1 MSTRTVPGD
10 TYVGFCM
17 KTFKKI
23 VKIFVIVIGV
33 IVLAVVLFTVGINA
47 FVRFSTKN
55 RIIDADEAADLTDV
69 DCIIVLGASVKHGDT
84 PSLMLSD
91 RLDRAIELYKAG
103 VAPKI
108 IMSGDHGSK
117 YYNEVQVM
125 KDYAI
130 ARGVPSEDIFMDH
143 AGFSTYDTMYRAKE
157 IFGAKKVVIV
167 TQRYHLYRSVYVAK
181 SLGMDSYG
189 VAAKDERY
197 HGQTKRD
204 LREIVAVDKDFIW
217 SIFKFKPTF
226 LGDKIPLD
234 QSGDVTNDQGGDI
247 N

>member
-1 MSTRTVPGD
+1 MS
-10 TYVGFCM
+10 
-17 KTFKKI
+17 KFKKFCKA
-23 VKIFVIVIGV
+23 VAVILVIIMLAV
-33 IVLAVVLFTVGINA
+33 IVLTVGINTL
-47 FVRFSTKN
+47 VWLSSKD
-55 RIIDADEAADLTDV
+55 RILDEEEAVNLENV

-91 RLDRAIELYKAG
+91 RLDKAIELYKAG
-103 VAPKI
+103 AAPKI

-130 ARGVPSEDIFMDH
+130 KAGVPSEDIFMDH

-157 IFGAKKVVIV
+157 IFGAKKVLIV
-167 TQRYHLYRSVYVAK
+167 TQKYHLYRSIYVAK
-181 SLGMDSYG
+181 KLGMDAGG
-189 VAAKDERY
+189 VAAEEIRY

-204 LREIVAVDKDFIW
+204 FREIVAVNKDFIW
-217 SIFKFKPTF
+217 SLFKFKPKF
-226 LGDKIPLD
+226 LGDKISLD

-247 N
+247 IKDTE

>member
-1 MSTRTVPGD
+1 
-10 TYVGFCM
+10 M

-23 VKIFVIVIGV
+23 VKIFAIVIG
-33 IVLAVVLFTVGINA
+33 AVVLVVIVFTMGINA
-47 FVRFSTKN
+47 FVRLSTKN
-55 RIIDADEAADLTDV
+55 RIIDADEAADLAEV
-69 DCIIVLGASVKHGDT
+69 DCIIVLGASVKNGNT

-181 SLGMDSYG
+181 SLGMDAYG
-189 VAAKDERY
+189 VAAKDARY

-204 LREIVAVDKDFIW
+204 FREIVAVDKDFIW
-217 SIFKFKPTF
+217 SLFKFEPIF
-226 LGDKIPLD
+226 MGEKIPLN

-247 N
+247 IKDSDQ

>member
-1 MSTRTVPGD
+1 
-10 TYVGFCM
+10 M
-17 KTFKKI
+17 KKLKKI
-23 VKIFVIVIGV
+23 FKCICIVIGV
-33 IVLAVVLFTVGINA
+33 IILAVVIFTVGINA
-47 FVRFSTKN
+47 YVRLSTKN
-55 RIIDADEAADLTDV
+55 RILDTDDAKELEKV
-69 DCIIVLGASVKHGDT
+69 DCIIVLGASVKNGDT

-91 RLDRAIELYKAG
+91 RLDRSIEAYKAG

-157 IFGAKKVVIV
+157 IFGAKKVVII
-167 TQRYHLYRSVYVAK
+167 TQRYHLYRSIYVAER
-181 SLGMDSYG
+181 LGMDAYG
-189 VAAKDERY
+189 MAAEDVRY

-204 LREIVAVDKDFIW
+204 IREIIAVNKDFIW
-217 SIFKFKPTF
+217 SLFKFKPTF
-226 LGDKIPLD
+226 LGEKIPLN

-247 N
+247 IIEDE

>member
-1 MSTRTVPGD
+1 
-10 TYVGFCM
+10 M
-17 KTFKKI
+17 KKLKKI
-23 VKIFVIVIGV
+23 FKCICIVIG
-33 IVLAVVLFTVGINA
+33 IIILAVVIFTVGINA
-47 FVRFSTKN
+47 YVRLSTKN
-55 RIIDADEAADLTDV
+55 RILDTDDAKELEKV
-69 DCIIVLGASVKHGDT
+69 DCIIVLGASVKNGDT

-91 RLDRAIELYKAG
+91 RLDRAIEAYKAG

-157 IFGAKKVVIV
+157 IFGAKKVVII
-167 TQRYHLYRSVYVAK
+167 TQRYHLYRSIYVAER
-181 SLGMDSYG
+181 LGMDAYG
-189 VAAKDERY
+189 MAAEDVRY

-204 LREIVAVDKDFIW
+204 IREIIAVNKDFIW
-217 SIFKFKPTF
+217 SLFKFKPTF
-226 LGDKIPLD
+226 LGEKIPLN

-247 N
+247 IIEE

>member
-1 MSTRTVPGD
+1 
-10 TYVGFCM
+10 M

-23 VKIFVIVIGV
+23 VKIFAIG
-33 IVLAVVLFTVGINA
+33 IGAVVLVVIVFTVGINA
-47 FVRFSTKN
+47 FVRLSTKN

-157 IFGAKKVVIV
+157 IFGAGKVVIV

-181 SLGMDSYG
+181 KLGMDAYG
-189 VAAKDERY
+189 VAAKDARY

-204 LREIVAVDKDFIW
+204 FREIVAVDKDFIW

-247 N
+247 IKDGDQ

>member
-1 MSTRTVPGD
+1 
-10 TYVGFCM
+10 M

-23 VKIFVIVIGV
+23 VKIFAIVIGV
-33 IVLAVVLFTVGINA
+33 VVLVVIVFTLGINA
-47 FVRFSTKN
+47 FVRLSTKN

-69 DCIIVLGASVKHGDT
+69 DCIIVLGASVKHGNT

-167 TQRYHLYRSVYVAK
+167 TQKYHLYRSVYVAK
-181 SLGMDSYG
+181 KLGMDAYG
-189 VAAKDERY
+189 VAAKDARY

-204 LREIVAVDKDFIW
+204 LREIVAVNKDFIW

-247 N
+247 MEEN

>member
-1 MSTRTVPGD
+1 
-10 TYVGFCM
+10 M
-17 KTFKKI
+17 KKLKKI
-23 VKIFVIVIGV
+23 IKCICIVIGV
-33 IVLAVVLFTVGINA
+33 IILAVVIFTVGINA
-47 FVRFSTKN
+47 YVRLSTKN
-55 RIIDADEAADLTDV
+55 RILDTDDAKELEKV
-69 DCIIVLGASVKHGDT
+69 DCIIVLGASVKNGDT

-91 RLDRAIELYKAG
+91 RLDRAIEAYKAG

-157 IFGAKKVVIV
+157 IFGAKKVVII
-167 TQRYHLYRSVYVAK
+167 TQRYHLYRSIYVAER
-181 SLGMDSYG
+181 LGMDAYG
-189 VAAKDERY
+189 MAAEDVRY

-204 LREIVAVDKDFIW
+204 IREIIAVNKDFIW
-217 SIFKFKPTF
+217 SLFKFKPTF
-226 LGDKIPLD
+226 LGEKIPLN

-247 N
+247 IIEDK

>member
-1 MSTRTVPGD
+1 MS
-10 TYVGFCM
+10 
-17 KTFKKI
+17 KFKKFCKAI
-23 VKIFVIVIGV
+23 AVILVIIMLAV
-33 IVLAVVLFTVGINA
+33 IVLTVGINTL
-47 FVRFSTKN
+47 VWLSSKD
-55 RIIDADEAADLTDV
+55 RILDEEEAVNLENV

-91 RLDRAIELYKAG
+91 RLDKAIELYKAG
-103 VAPKI
+103 AAPKI

-130 ARGVPSEDIFMDH
+130 KAGVPSEDIFMDH

-157 IFGAKKVVIV
+157 IFGAKKVLIV
-167 TQRYHLYRSVYVAK
+167 TQKYHLYRSIYVAK
-181 SLGMDSYG
+181 KLGMDASG
-189 VAAKDERY
+189 VAAEEIRY

-204 LREIVAVDKDFIW
+204 FREIVAVDKDFIW
-217 SIFKFKPTF
+217 SLFKFKPKF
-226 LGDKIPLD
+226 LGDKISLD

-247 N
+247 IKDTE

>member
-1 MSTRTVPGD
+1 
-10 TYVGFCM
+10 M

-23 VKIFVIVIGV
+23 VKIFAIVIG
-33 IVLAVVLFTVGINA
+33 AVVLVVIVFTMGINA
-47 FVRFSTKN
+47 FVRLSTKN

-69 DCIIVLGASVKHGDT
+69 DCIIVLGASVKPGNT

-91 RLDRAIELYKAG
+91 RLDRAVELYKSG

-130 ARGVPSEDIFMDH
+130 AKGVPSEDIFMDH

-181 SLGMDSYG
+181 SLGMDAYG
-189 VAAKDERY
+189 VAAKDARY
-197 HGQTKRD
+197 NGQTKRD
-204 LREIVAVDKDFIW
+204 FREIVAVDKDFIW
-217 SIFKFKPTF
+217 SLFKFEPIF
-226 LGDKIPLD
+226 MGEKIPLN

-247 N
+247 IKDSDR

>member
-1 MSTRTVPGD
+1 
-10 TYVGFCM
+10 M

-23 VKIFVIVIGV
+23 VKIFAIVIG
-33 IVLAVVLFTVGINA
+33 AVVLVVIVFTLGINA
-47 FVRFSTKN
+47 FVRISTKN
-55 RIIDADEAADLTDV
+55 RIIDADEAADLAEV
-69 DCIIVLGASVKHGDT
+69 DCIIVLGASVKNGNT

-181 SLGMDSYG
+181 SLGMDAYG
-189 VAAKDERY
+189 VAAKDARY

-204 LREIVAVDKDFIW
+204 FREIVAVDKDFIW
-217 SIFKFKPTF
+217 SLFKFEPIF
-226 LGDKIPLD
+226 MGEKIPLN

-247 N
+247 IKDSDQ

>member
-1 MSTRTVPGD
+1 
-10 TYVGFCM
+10 M
-17 KTFKKI
+17 KKLKKI
-23 VKIFVIVIGV
+23 FKCICIVIGV
-33 IVLAVVLFTVGINA
+33 IILAVVIFTVGINA
-47 FVRFSTKN
+47 YVRLSTKN
-55 RIIDADEAADLTDV
+55 RILDTDDAKELEKV
-69 DCIIVLGASVKHGDT
+69 DCIIVLGASVKNGDT

-91 RLDRAIELYKAG
+91 RLDRAIEAYKAG

-157 IFGAKKVVIV
+157 IFGAKKVVII
-167 TQRYHLYRSVYVAK
+167 TQRYHLYRSIYVAER
-181 SLGMDSYG
+181 LGMDAYG
-189 VAAKDERY
+189 MAAEDVRY

-204 LREIVAVDKDFIW
+204 IREIIAVNKDFIW
-217 SIFKFKPTF
+217 SLFKFKPTF
-226 LGDKIPLD
+226 LGEKIPLN

-247 N
+247 IIEE

>member
-1 MSTRTVPGD
+1 
-10 TYVGFCM
+10 M

-157 IFGAKKVVIV
+157 IFGAKKV
-167 TQRYHLYRSVYVAK
+167 
-181 SLGMDSYG
+181 SLGVFENNEPAYRCYKAVGFNDVILDKTEKYQVLG
-189 VAAKDERY
+189 EEWNCVE
-197 HGQTKRD
+197 
-204 LREIVAVDKDFIW
+204 LEI
-217 SIFKFKPTF
+217 
-226 LGDKIPLD
+226 LL
-234 QSGDVTNDQGGDI
+234 
-247 N
+247 